1 MGMSRAG
8 WYQRASWTR
17 TAAMTVVVLPSV
29 AAAPTDPVMAIVV
42 VYVCHYGVDNWT
54 DTIRVA
60 MPVRRDVN

>member
-1 MGMSRAG
+1 
-8 WYQRASWTR
+8 
-17 TAAMTVVVLPSV
+17 MTVVVLPSV